1 LEKPDGVM
9 EPFLLGVGARL
20 GCLRKG
26 DSGRGRDGLLGG
38 LKEGLGA
45 RAPGPTD
52 CENLG
57 MDGVSGLKL
66 GLSRVERLNLL
77 P

>member
-1 LEKPDGVM
+1 M

-57 MDGVSGLKL
+57 MEGVSGLKL
-66 GLSRVERLNLL
+66 GLSRVERLSLL